1 MKVYVA
7 SSWRNPIHPPFIAT
21 LRDCGFEVYDFRAE
35 PGAFAWADIDPMWET
50 WSAAAFAPG
59 TEFVPGRFLAK
70 GVTITSR
77 GCPRRCPFCF
87 VPGREGALRELP
99 IREGW
104 NVQDNNLLACSRR
117 HIEAVF
123 AMLSRQRHYAK
134 FAGGLDARLLK
145 RWHVDGFQALGI
157 DELWFACDSPGQLS
171 AIARAGDLLGDF
183 RTDQKRCYVLLGYG
197 ADTPAAAE
205 QRLAAVYE
213 LGFLPFAQVYRS
225 GADARRPE
233 WAAVQRKWSRPAA
246 YRPRQNNSNRSD
258 D

>member
-87 VPGREGALRELP
+87 VPGREGALTKRASV
-99 IREGW
+99 GW
-104 NVQDNNLLACSRR
+104 NAKPARFPR
-117 HIEAVF
+117 
-123 AMLSRQRHYAK
+123 LSTCWG
-134 FAGGLDARLLK
+134 FAGR
-145 RWHVDGFQALGI
+145 
-157 DELWFACDSPGQLS
+157 
-171 AIARAGDLLGDF
+171 
-183 RTDQKRCYVLLGYG
+183 DQQKIRNG
-197 ADTPAAAE
+197 
-205 QRLAAVYE
+205 
-213 LGFLPFAQVYRS
+213 S
-225 GADARRPE
+225 GR
-233 WAAVQRKWSRPAA
+233 
-246 YRPRQNNSNRSD
+246 
-258 D
+258 